1 MNEVKVLSLT
11 LVGLLVATYLS
22 WTKEDAPIVS
32 DRVTILDAKPG
43 MIEGLHLYTT
53 TQTVAVSFKKDSA
66 GERYPWFELETRGKK
81 RRFAG
86 NDKFES
92 FLKSFAPFEALRSL
106 GKNLSAEELKQTKL
120 DKPKRKLELK
130 LGSKTKVYDLGGRT
144 SGSRDHYLKPKSGSE
159 VYLVA
164 SKTLS
169 DLQFPE
175 GRFMQRKLRKK
186 AIKEVEKVVISA
198 AGATKTGLQRNR
210 LSPKDAFWALDS
222 EPDEKNETLGNYVD
236 KLDKLT
242 AVEYLEDAKVIEKA
256 TLILAVNWLDDREKP
271 LGSTK
276 LYREGEGKKAN
287 FYAVSPATRVPVKVS
302 RFTGNQLEED
312 LKVLMAK

>member
-1 MNEVKVLSLT
+1 MNEVKILSLT
-11 LVGLLVATYLS
+11 LVGLLIAAYLS

-32 DRVTILDAKPG
+32 DRVTILDIKPAKISG
-43 MIEGLHLYTT
+43 IHLYTT
-53 TQTVAVSFKKDSA
+53 TQTVAVSFRKDSA
-66 GERYPWFELETRGKK
+66 GERYPWFELQTRGKK

-86 NDKFES
+86 NDKFEG

-106 GKNLSAEELKQTKL
+106 GKKLSAEELEQTKL
-120 DKPKRKLELK
+120 DKPKRKLEIK
-130 LGSKTKVYDLGGRT
+130 LGDKTKVYDVGGQP
-144 SGSRDHYLKPKSGSE
+144 SGSRDHYVKPQGGDE

-169 DLQFPE
+169 DLKFPE
-175 GRFMQRKLRKK
+175 ERFMQRKLRKK
-186 AIKEVEKVVISA
+186 PLKEVEKVVISA
-198 AGATKTGLQRNR
+198 DGATKTGLQRNR

-222 EPDEKNETLGNYVD
+222 APDEKNETLGNYID
-236 KLDKLT
+236 KLDKLSV
-242 AVEYLEDAKVIEKA
+242 VEYPEDTKIIEKA
-256 TLILAVNWLDDREKP
+256 TLILDVNWLDDRDKP
-271 LGSTK
+271 LGSIK

-312 LKVLMAK
+312 LKVLMSK